1 LPSEHH
7 ADDGAGEFF
16 FGGTAGCMFAASS
29 FIVRAATFAPKSFRV
44 VWTLLG
50 LCLSIVG
57 VLLQGRGL
65 RDGRSI
71 VIIAWTNAVATMIAM
86 IAGHLVLLEA
96 MPTHVIDIMLRSA
109 ATCCILAGIAA
120 SALRL
125 EPPIILVSVV
135 PLPPHTSHLLA
146 PETNA
151 LTRSCRRF
159 TAGMCSHPYWLL

>member
-1 LPSEHH
+1 
-7 ADDGAGEFF
+7 
-16 FGGTAGCMFAASS
+16 MFAASS
-29 FIVRAATFAPKSFRV
+29 FIVRAATFAPKSLRV
-44 VWTLLG
+44 AWTLLG
-50 LCLSIVG
+50 LCLSIFG

-96 MPTHVIDIMLRSA
+96 MPTHLIDIVLRSA

-135 PLPPHTSHLLA
+135 PLPPHTCHLLA

-159 TAGMCSHPYWLL
+159 TPGICCRPYWLL

>member
-1 LPSEHH
+1 
-7 ADDGAGEFF
+7 
-16 FGGTAGCMFAASS
+16 
-29 FIVRAATFAPKSFRV
+29 
-44 VWTLLG
+44 
-50 LCLSIVG
+50 
-57 VLLQGRGL
+57 
-65 RDGRSI
+65 
-71 VIIAWTNAVATMIAM
+71 MIAM